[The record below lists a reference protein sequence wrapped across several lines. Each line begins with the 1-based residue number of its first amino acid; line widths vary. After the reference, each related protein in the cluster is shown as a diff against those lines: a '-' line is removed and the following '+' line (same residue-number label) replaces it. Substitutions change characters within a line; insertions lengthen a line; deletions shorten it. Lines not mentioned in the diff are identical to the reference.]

1 MIQEYVVFKLDGEH
15 YGIDIHFVENIE
27 KMMDI
32 TRVPFSKPYASGVVN
47 LRGNVIPIIDLRKRF
62 GLPPIPYADDT
73 RIIIVNIAELKIGM
87 IVDSSSEVLQLDDS
101 EIDDAP
107 AIKSNNGED
116 FVAKIGKNDGRIIML
131 VDLIRILAIE
141 EIIEEK

>member
-1 MIQEYVVFKLDGEH
+1 MPQLPYVDE
-15 YGIDIHFVENIE
+15 
-27 KMMDI
+27 
-32 TRVPFSKPYASGVVN
+32 
-47 LRGNVIPIIDLRKRF
+47 
-62 GLPPIPYADDT
+62 T

-101 EIDDAP
+101 DIDDAP

-116 FVAKIGKNDGRIIML
+116 FVSKIGKNDGRIIML